1 MSAVDLS
8 ICYVMRG
15 YRRMVSEALP
25 ANVQTYFDRVT
36 ALSSYE
42 ATVKV
47 DAETGERL
55 KN

>member
-1 MSAVDLS
+1 MLK
-8 ICYVMRG
+8 I
-15 YRRMVSEALP
+15 YRRMVNDALL
-25 ANVQTYFDRVT
+25 ANVQTYFERVT

-47 DAETGERL
+47 DAKTGERL